1 MKKDKA
7 KKTISINRYKGT
19 CLLEQD
25 RKGLLSVVI
34 ILFVGYQTCLILTK
48 RAKYW
53 QARFIS
59 LVPVLY
65 RT

>member
-1 MKKDKA
+1 MKS
-7 KKTISINRYKGT
+7 KKKGFIPHDYGLTNIKNAVNRYKGT

-25 RKGLLSVVI
+25 RKELL
-34 ILFVGYQTCLILTK
+34 
-48 RAKYW
+48 YW